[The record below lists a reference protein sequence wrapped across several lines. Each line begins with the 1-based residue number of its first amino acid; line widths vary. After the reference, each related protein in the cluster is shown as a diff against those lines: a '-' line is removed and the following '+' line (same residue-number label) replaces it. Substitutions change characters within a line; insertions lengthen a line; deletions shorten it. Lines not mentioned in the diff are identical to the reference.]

1 MSFFY
6 AFNRLKLCDV
16 TLSNGNHLS
25 KFTLS
30 YKKHLLSKILY
41 DNNPHKL
48 EISLFQPPVN
58 RTDIKRN
65 HRAQKDA
72 LQLYQYTQQL
82 LSKKQTT
89 CQFYASIPLDKL
101 CIERAHA
108 LQIKNVSV
116 LTAASDTYLQK
127 YTNRPLQSTKN
138 VLTNLFSTDHRR
150 FANVKLYVACVR
162 HCPFEGTQKIQHIVR
177 DILFYNTLPGINE
190 ICLVDTCGTLHYTDF
205 RHIVEGLAAQMDISK
220 LSLRLAMKKT
230 LNDPLSLPQ
239 DHNVAQIIQY
249 CIQNNMYQFDV
260 ISELADSARA
270 DAKATCKLLHY
281 DTLYENIEDYAELAY
296 YAWSGAG
303 FVLW

>member
-6 AFNRLKLCDV
+6 VFNRLKLCDV
-16 TLSNGNHLS
+16 TLTNINQVN
-25 KFTLS
+25 KFSLS
-30 YKKHLLSKILY
+30 YKKHLLNKILY

-58 RTDIKRN
+58 RTDKKGD
-65 HRAQKDA
+65 AQKDA
-72 LQLYQYTQQL
+72 LRLYQFTQQL

-101 CIERAHA
+101 SIDRAHA
-108 LQIKNVSV
+108 LHIKNVSV

-138 VLTNLFSTDHRR
+138 VLTNLFAADHRR

-190 ICLVDTCGTLHYTDF
+190 ICLVDTCGTLNYTDF
-205 RHIVEGLAAQMDISK
+205 RHIIEGLAAQMDISK
-220 LSLRLAMKKT
+220 LSLRLAVKKT
-230 LNDPLSLPQ
+230 LNDPRTLPQ
-239 DHNVAQIIQY
+239 DHNVAQIIQF
-249 CIQNNMYQFDV
+249 CIQNNIYKFDV
-260 ISELADSARA
+260 ISELEERACADT
-270 DAKATCKLLHY
+270 KATCKLLHY
-281 DTLYENIEDYAELAY
+281 DTLYESIDDYAELAY
-296 YAWSGAG
+296 YA
-303 FVLW
+303 